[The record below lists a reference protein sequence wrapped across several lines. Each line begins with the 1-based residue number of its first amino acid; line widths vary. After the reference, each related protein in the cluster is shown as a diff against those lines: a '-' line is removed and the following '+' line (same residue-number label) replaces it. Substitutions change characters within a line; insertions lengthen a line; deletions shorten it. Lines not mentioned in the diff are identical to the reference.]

1 MDRSLRCYILK
12 LCNCNIVKASHCGLG
27 TDPFRLETNN
37 ILRPY
42 FKLYN
47 CNIIKASQD
56 TWCGLGTDPFSL
68 MTTFAAG

>member
-12 LCNCNIVKASHCGLG
+12 LCNIVKASQCGLG
-27 TDPFRLETNN
+27 IDPFSLEKNN